1 MDLQVEQLIARG
13 RQAFERR
20 DYAAALA
27 DFREILAN
35 YPNYADIHQLSG
47 VCLAFLGQPEAALE
61 QFDAALE
68 LNDAYVE
75 AHLNR
80 ALTLNE
86 LGRFE
91 DARSAFERAWEAE
104 RSDAGPFSA
113 AVSAR
118 LANAHTNLA
127 DLYVEAGAPEQ
138 AVDQYRVA
146 IALRPR
152 FVDVRNKLAH
162 ALMQL
167 DRLDEAEVELQAAL
181 EEHPLFAAARVTLGL
196 VYYRRGDNIRAVEE
210 WQAALATAPGNAQA
224 RAFLAVLGHVPSPVA
239 PAGGA

>member
-1 MDLQVEQLIARG
+1 MELQVEQLIARG

-20 DYAAALA
+20 DYVAALA
-27 DFREILAN
+27 DFRETLAN

-61 QFDAALE
+61 QFDQALD
-68 LNDAYVE
+68 LNNAYVE

-86 LGRFE
+86 LGRFDE
-91 DARSAFERAWEAE
+91 ARSAFERAWEE
-104 RSDAGPFSA
+104 ECSDGGPFSA

-118 LANAHTNLA
+118 LANAHTGLA

-167 DRLDEAEVELQAAL
+167 GNLDEAEVELQAAL
-181 EEHPLFAAARVTLGL
+181 EEHPQFAAARVSLGL
-196 VYYRRGDNIRAVEE
+196 VHYRRGDNDRAIEE
-210 WQAALATAPGNAQA
+210 WRAALATAPGNAQA
-224 RAFLAVLGHVPSPVA
+224 RAFLAVLGHVMPTPR
-239 PAGGA
+239 PAGG